1 MTEDAVRAVMDD
13 LKSAYETM
21 RPVVEA
27 AANRLEDL
35 ARIGKLNHAEE
46 RLNAVR
52 GCKFTFDVLLNCAI
66 ARIER
71 RSLIGGSSWGHP
83 VQVISRSSSNR
94 NS

>member
-13 LKSAYETM
+13 LKTAYETM

-66 ARIER
+66 ARIEDR
-71 RSLIGGSSWGHP
+71 PDRASLDLGHRP
-83 VQVISRSSSNR
+83 STPPSDGR
-94 NS
+94 